1 MIFPQGTKEPASKI
15 VAIFLGSVFLGQG
28 LSAALGGWAVARF
41 SWREI
46 FLAFSAL
53 SAVSF
58 VSLFTLNF
66 KDAPKSGG
74 ESFVKSIASLRGDA
88 ALLRSYFLA
97 LCNGVALGALYPT
110 VGHRV
115 VAQLPDDGVVA
126 LVRVLGLGR
135 RALHRG
141 HTRRRAQ

>member
-1 MIFPQGTKEPASKI
+1 M
-15 VAIFLGSVFLGQG
+15 
-28 LSAALGGWAVARF
+28 ARF

-74 ESFVKSIASLRGDA
+74 ESFVKSLASLRGDA

-97 LCNGVALGALYPT
+97 LCNGVIVLGAYSFIGAYL
-110 VGHRV
+110 
-115 VAQLPDDGVVA
+115 LKK
-126 LVRVLGLGR
+126 LGLSSNFAGACLMLYGVACFLAGNAARYLKEKLPPKKFYPSAFWRPLR
-135 RALHRG
+135 RCAFWRVASLPPHM
-141 HTRRRAQ
+141 